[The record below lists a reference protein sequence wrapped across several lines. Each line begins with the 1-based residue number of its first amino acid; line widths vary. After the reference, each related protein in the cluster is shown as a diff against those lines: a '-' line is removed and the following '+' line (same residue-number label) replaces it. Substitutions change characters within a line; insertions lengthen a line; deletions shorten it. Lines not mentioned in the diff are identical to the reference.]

1 MTDLRI
7 IPFGGVR
14 ENGKN
19 MYAVSVND
27 EIFILDAGLKY
38 PETEQLGIDVV
49 IPDFEYLVN
58 NQEKIAGIF
67 LTHGHA
73 DSIGALPYLLQ
84 QLQVPIFGS
93 ELTIALAKL
102 AIQDEADLKAFDDFH
117 VVNENTEI
125 DFGAVKVSFFNTT
138 HTIPEALGVVLGTDE
153 GQIVY
158 TGHFKFD
165 QTAEA
170 SYQTNYARLA
180 EIGAKPVL
188 ALLADAAGTEDI
200 GKPMVSEKKIHQYV
214 EDSFVAAKG
223 KRIIVAVVA
232 SNIQRVQQVID
243 ATAKTHRRLIFSGQD
258 VEQIVHAALN
268 LGKLNLPMPKE
279 ELFADLKDL
288 ETLPAGQIVVL
299 ETGKMGE
306 PVKNLHKMAKGENP
320 NIRLGDSDLVFIAT
334 TPSFAVESYVAQTR
348 NLLFQQGADV
358 KQISTDLR
366 SSGHGSAEDVQMMI
380 NFMKPE
386 FFFPVSG
393 EFRVMVTA
401 KAAAEEVNIPA
412 KKIIM
417 AKRGDQYVYD
427 GQTFEKK
434 GGFTIGE
441 TMIDGD
447 SLNDIGNVVLRDRRI
462 LSEDGVFVTVVT
474 IDRKKRK
481 VVSKPKM
488 TSRGFVY
495 VKANRDLM
503 KEAGKLTIDAIED
516 YLKNAKAFDWNELK
530 NGVRESLSRF
540 LFNETRRRPMVMPV
554 VMEVNQN
561 RRPHHTKGQE
571 TTGQKGKK
579 ANGNKDQKKG
589 QKNPGQ
595 NNNQKKQN
603 NQAKQNK
610 PKNQGNKAKGQK
622 NQDQAKKQAANQ

>member
-1 MTDLRI
+1 MTNLNI

-19 MYAVSVND
+19 MYAVEVND

-49 IPDFEYLVN
+49 IPDFEYLLK
-58 NQEKIAGIF
+58 NQDRIAGIF

-93 ELTIALAKL
+93 ELTVALAKL
-102 AIQDEADLKAFDDFH
+102 AIEGEDSLKHFDDFH
-117 VVNENTEI
+117 AVNENTEI
-125 DFGAVKVSFFNTT
+125 DFGTVKVSFFNTT
-138 HTIPEALGVVLGTDE
+138 HTIPDALGIVLGTDE
-153 GQIVY
+153 GQVVY

-165 QTAEA
+165 QTAQA
-170 SYQTNYARLA
+170 GYQTNFARLA
-180 EIGAKPVL
+180 EIGSKPVL
-188 ALLADAAGTEDI
+188 ALLADTAGTEDI
-200 GKPMVSEKKIHQYV
+200 GKPMVSEKRIHEYV
-214 EDSFVAAKG
+214 QESFENAKG

-243 ATAKTHRRLIFSGQD
+243 ATVKTHRRLIFSGQD
-258 VEQIVHAALN
+258 VEQIVTTALD
-268 LGKLNLPMPKE
+268 LGKLNLPAPKE
-279 ELFADLKDL
+279 ELFATLADL

-320 NIRLGDSDLVFIAT
+320 NISLGNSDLVFIAT

-366 SSGHGSAEDVQMMI
+366 SSGHGSAEDLQMMI
-380 NFMKPE
+380 NFLKPE
-386 FFFPVSG
+386 FLFPVSG
-393 EFRVMVTA
+393 EYRVMVTG
-401 KAAAEEVNIPA
+401 KKAAEEVNIA
-412 KKIIM
+412 SDKIIM
-417 AKRGDQYVYD
+417 AKRGDQYRYN
-427 GQTFEKK
+427 GETFAKE
-434 GGFTIGE
+434 GGITVGE

-516 YLKNAKAFDWNELK
+516 YLKDSKVFDWNELK
-530 NGVRESLSRF
+530 NGVRETLSRF

-561 RRPHHTKGQE
+561 RRPHHKGPEQ
-571 TTGQKGKK
+571 TGKK
-579 ANGNKDQKKG
+579 PGEKGESNKPQA
-589 QKNPGQ
+589 KNQ
-595 NNNQKKQN
+595 NNKKQN
-603 NQAKQNK
+603 N
-610 PKNQGNKAKGQK
+610 KNQGKGQK
-622 NQDQAKKQAANQ
+622 KSNPNQAKKKAIAESATAK